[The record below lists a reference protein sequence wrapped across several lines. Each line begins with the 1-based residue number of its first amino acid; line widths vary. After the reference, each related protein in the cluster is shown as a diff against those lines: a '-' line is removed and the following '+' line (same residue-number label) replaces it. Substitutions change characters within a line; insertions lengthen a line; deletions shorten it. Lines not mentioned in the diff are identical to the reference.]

1 MASYTYNTNYN
12 TRGSCS
18 SNSHFNNKTQQQW
31 QPRRTQTRW
40 EAGHLAFL
48 TSCNNYNEEDYHN
61 LIESKEIPPKATNH
75 PCVILQRFH
84 DSDHCLI
91 TPVSAFSASEETNFL
106 PPWKQWCHRHKKVQ
120 DFRSFRG
127 SESSSSGSD
136 SDSSCSNGSNTSCQF
151 LELQNGRTMPKPK
164 ASWIYIQHIYVVPV
178 HLLIPFKKPGR
189 GEREPREP
197 RQLTDASL
205 ATLRAHIQQKCT
217 VFQKRINTLNQF
229 RWGSQQAPFGCNEP
243 DQPQQCSSSLYQFHR
258 EVNQAYKALGSND
271 QSQRSGKPSANSNA
285 NATITTSSKT
295 MSSTASSPQQGP
307 WRKVQSAPASPAP
320 AKSTPNTHTKKGPNQ
335 QQKTPQPPKI
345 ANGTRWNHKA

>member
-12 TRGSCS
+12 TQGSCS
-18 SNSHFNNKTQQQW
+18 TNNHSNNKTQQQW
-31 QPRRTQTRW
+31 QPSRTQTRW

-48 TSCNNYNEEDYHN
+48 TSCERYNEEDYYN

-91 TPVSAFSASEETNFL
+91 APVSAFSASEETNFL
-106 PPWKQWCHRHKKVQ
+106 PPWKQWCHRHKKIQ

-136 SDSSCSNGSNTSCQF
+136 SDSSSSTSSNGSNTSCQQL
-151 LELQNGRTMPKPK
+151 LELKNGRTMPKPK
-164 ASWIYIQHIYVVPV
+164 ASWIYIQHVYVVPV

-205 ATLRAHIQQKCT
+205 ATLRAHIQQRCT
-217 VFQKRINTLNQF
+217 LFQKRINALNQF
-229 RWGSQQAPFGCNEP
+229 RWGSQCAPVGCNKP
-243 DQPQQCSSSLYQFHR
+243 DQSQQCSSSASQFHR
-258 EVNQAYKALGSND
+258 EVNQA
-271 QSQRSGKPSANSNA
+271 QRSGEPSANTNA
-285 NATITTSSKT
+285 NATTTTTSPKT
-295 MSSTASSPQQGP
+295 LSSTTSSPQQGP
-307 WRKVQSAPASPAP
+307 WRKLEVASTPATTP
-320 AKSTPNTHTKKGPNQ
+320 KSTPNTLTKKG
-335 QQKTPQPPKI
+335 TQPTTE
-345 ANGTRWNHKA
+345 AFASTTDC